1 MPNKKDNI
9 TTVLTKLSDPQLADL
24 KAADKIL
31 VSYNMYENKKS
42 IVQKVGMN
50 IRRLRL
56 EKKLS
61 MEKVSLESG
70 IEYSQISRIERGII
84 NTTIYQLN
92 KIAQNKKSYTG
103 QFLKEEL
110 K

>member
-1 MPNKKDNI
+1 MPKKKENI

-84 NTTIYQLN
+84 NTTIYQLH
-92 KIAQNKKSYTG
+92 KIAQTIKIPIQEFFNDV
-103 QFLKEEL
+103 
-110 K
+110 

>member
-1 MPNKKDNI
+1 MPNKKGNT

-84 NTTIYQLN
+84 NTTIYQLH
-92 KIAQNKKSYTG
+92 KIAQTIKIPIQEFFNDI
-103 QFLKEEL
+103 
-110 K
+110 